1 MQARI
6 CLIDDEEGIRDS
18 LEALFG
24 SRRLRVTS
32 FSDGAR
38 FLSIWNTSELREVPA
53 VFLMDVRMPGMS
65 GLEVFREM
73 KSQGVPAHNAVIF
86 LTGHGDVP
94 LAVEAIKGG
103 ALEFLEKPFSDN
115 SLVDRVIAGMRHV
128 ERIFEEAER
137 MPRSDSLL
145 TPREKQIADLI
156 VRGLTNRDIGSE
168 LNVGVRTVEVHRA
181 RIFEKLGVRNA
192 VELVPIILRQK
203 YGGTAGR
210 SA

>member
-1 MQARI
+1 
-6 CLIDDEEGIRDS
+6 
-18 LEALFG
+18 
-24 SRRLRVTS
+24 
-32 FSDGAR
+32 
-38 FLSIWNTSELREVPA
+38 
-53 VFLMDVRMPGMS
+53 MDVRMPGMS

>member
-1 MQARI
+1 MEARV

-24 SRRLRVTS
+24 SRRLRLAT

-53 VFLMDVRMPGMS
+53 VFVMDVRMPGMS

-73 KSQGVPAHNAVIF
+73 KSQGMPAHNGVIF

-103 ALEFLEKPFSDN
+103 ALEFIEKPFSDN

-128 ERIFEEAER
+128 ERVFEEFER
-137 MPRSDSLL
+137 LPRSDSLL
-145 TPREKQIADLI
+145 TPRERQVADLI

-192 VELVPIILRQK
+192 VELVPVILRQK
-203 YGGTAGR
+203 ASYPA
-210 SA
+210 S